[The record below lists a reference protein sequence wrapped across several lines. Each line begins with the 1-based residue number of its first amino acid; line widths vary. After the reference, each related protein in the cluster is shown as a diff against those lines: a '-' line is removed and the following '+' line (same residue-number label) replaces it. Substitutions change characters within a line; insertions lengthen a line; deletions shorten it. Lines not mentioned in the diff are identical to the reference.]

1 MILLLL
7 ALAACSGEGTG
18 PAPAPSPAVAPAT
31 PAPAPVAAPAEVGP
45 DGPSAI
51 AIPADIP
58 KTSAELPMDEATL
71 ARGEAVYTAKGCA
84 ACHQFG
90 SKLVGPDLVGVG
102 DRRTPPWIARMIA
115 RPEIMIKDDPV
126 ARKLYGEMM
135 TPMANQGVAEA
146 DLLPLIAYISHKGA
160 P

>member
-1 MILLLL
+1 MTVYVP
-7 ALAACSGEGTG
+7 AAQS
-18 PAPAPSPAVAPAT
+18 AT
-31 PAPAPVAAPAEVGP
+31 SSVVRSAFRMPVTTCLP
-45 DGPSAI
+45 DASN
-51 AIPADIP
+51 
-58 KTSAELPMDEATL
+58 
-71 ARGEAVYTAKGCA
+71 TAKGCA